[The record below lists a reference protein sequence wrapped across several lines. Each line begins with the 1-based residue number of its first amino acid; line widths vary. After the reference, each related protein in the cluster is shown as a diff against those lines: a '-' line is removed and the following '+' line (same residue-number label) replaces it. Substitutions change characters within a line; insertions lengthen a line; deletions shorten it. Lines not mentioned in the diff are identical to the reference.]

1 MLAHTILFP
10 FLVGS
15 FLPSIRAHPGAREQ
29 EKFDHPRKKTTRIDG
44 MTTVTTTATPPSA
57 SMNLVALA
65 EKAVTAHPKSAV
77 EIALAFMKE
86 VLPAYCRESND
97 RLVKVG
103 RNIVSLI
110 TLKNDDQDSLGMME
124 AGLNLLLEECRHLL
138 ETENLIV
145 PKVRFGKTELQ
156 MPIVTLGCMRFQQQ
170 WGRVIDCMDQV
181 YSDCQQNLVDLLRA
195 AICKY
200 GINHIETAWGYG
212 SSQLQLGV
220 ALQQLMMTG
229 EVKRE
234 DLIIQ
239 TKVGPRQDINEF
251 REQLDE
257 CFHRLKVDYID
268 LFAFHGLNGDWQ
280 MDWMFGNDGKNCW
293 NVIQE
298 YKDAGKIRHVGFSTH
313 GPSDLIYNLIDTGKF
328 DYVNIHHHFCGS
340 YTASGDGPDKSGNAR
355 CIRLANKYDMGGKH

>member
-1 MLAHTILFP
+1 
-10 FLVGS
+10 
-15 FLPSIRAHPGAREQ
+15 
-29 EKFDHPRKKTTRIDG
+29 
-44 MTTVTTTATPPSA
+44 
-57 SMNLVALA
+57 LA
-65 EKAVTAHPKSAV
+65 EAAVASYPKSAI
-77 EIALAFMKE
+77 EIALAFLSK
-86 VLPAYCRESND
+86 VLPKYCGESND

-103 RNIVSLI
+103 RNIVSL
-110 TLKNDDQDSLGMME
+110 LDMKDDEPSVE
-124 AGLNLLLEECRHLL
+124 AGLRLLVEECTHVL
-138 ETENLIV
+138 ETDIQV

-156 MPIVTLGCMRFQQQ
+156 MPILTVGCMRFQQQ
-170 WGRVIDCMDQV
+170 WGRTIACMDQV

-195 AICKY
+195 AIVKY

-239 TKVGPRQDINEF
+239 TKVGPRQDPKEF

-257 CFHRLKVDYID
+257 CFHRLKVDYVD

-280 MDWMFGNDGKNCW
+280 LDWMFAGQDNCW
-293 NVIQE
+293 NVVQE
-298 YKDAGKIRHVGFSTH
+298 YVVAGKIRHVGFSTH
-313 GPSDLIYNLIDTGKF
+313 GPSDFIYELIESGKF

-355 CIRLANKYDMGGKH
+355 CVRLANKLDMGGMHHDDD